1 MSTYKTA
8 YPKSIGT
15 IARSSKRRMETKM
28 KKYGFRTWLKNWLDK
43 PNENESEK
51 YIYSE
56 EDITEDS
63 SLQSDGMKFQL
74 YKASGGY
81 VIETRSYDR
90 VRDRNNIKM
99 YVITEDNNLGEEIG
113 KIITME
119 ALRT

>member
-1 MSTYKTA
+1 MSTYGTA

-15 IARSSKRRMETKM
+15 RSGKRRMGTKM

-43 PNENESEK
+43 PIEKESRN
-51 YIYSE
+51 YAQ
-56 EDITEDS
+56 DIVSIEGDS
-63 SLQSDGMKFQL
+63 LHSDGMKFQL

-90 VRDRNNIKM
+90 IKDRNNTKM
-99 YVITEDNNLGEEIG
+99 YVITEDQDLGEQIG

-119 ALRT
+119 ALRS

>member
-1 MSTYKTA
+1 MSTYGTA

-15 IARSSKRRMETKM
+15 RSGKRRMGTKM

-43 PNENESEK
+43 PNENESAK
-51 YIYSE
+51 YVYSE
-56 EDITEDS
+56 DIAEDS

-90 VRDRNNIKM
+90 IRDRNNIKM

-119 ALRT
+119 ALRS